1 MGRCKDEESHGWGG
15 EERRVGASVAFS
27 LPEMWTPAAQGG
39 METVNAQCVG
49 HIGLRVV
56 N

>member
-1 MGRCKDEESHGWGG
+1 MSKATDG
-15 EERRVGASVAFS
+15 EERRGEERTVGASVAFS